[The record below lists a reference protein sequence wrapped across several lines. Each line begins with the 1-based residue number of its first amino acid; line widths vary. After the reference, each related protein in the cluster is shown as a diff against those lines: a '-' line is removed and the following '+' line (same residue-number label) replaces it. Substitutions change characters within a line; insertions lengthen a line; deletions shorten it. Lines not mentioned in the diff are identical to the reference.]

1 MEAIIT
7 ESLQSTVRE
16 NLHIDNVYF
25 DESGKFYFNVHRLC
39 RSKEDKDK
47 SKWELYG
54 SGLESH
60 REKIPGS
67 ELWGVRGDNGIS
79 EVISK
84 GDPKTLIVSELSREE
99 ILSAKAKPEGKSITA
114 QVANMT
120 PEEKKALIEL
130 LGGGKAGF
138 ELDGE

>member
-16 NLHIDNVYF
+16 NTHIDNVYF
-25 DESGKFYFNVHRLC
+25 DASGRHYFNVHELRS
-39 RSKEDKDK
+39 SKEDNDK
-47 SKWELYG
+47 KNWELYG

-67 ELWGVRGDNGIS
+67 ELWGIRGDNGIS

-84 GDPKTLIVSELSREE
+84 GDPKTLIVETLTRSE
-99 ILSAKAKPEGKSITA
+99 ILS
-114 QVANMT
+114 
-120 PEEKKALIEL
+120 
-130 LGGGKAGF
+130 
-138 ELDGE
+138 